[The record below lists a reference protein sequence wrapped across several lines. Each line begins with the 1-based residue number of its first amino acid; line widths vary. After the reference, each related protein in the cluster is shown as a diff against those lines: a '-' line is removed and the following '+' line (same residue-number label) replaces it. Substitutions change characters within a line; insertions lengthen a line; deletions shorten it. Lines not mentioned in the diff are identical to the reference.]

1 VLLCTARKFLS
12 SDSIVSIESCWQMAE
27 KKSGILEIGTVLNE
41 KWVILEL
48 IGRGGMG
55 EVYRAHQLNLKRDVA
70 IKILS
75 EELLK
80 TQDEDNE
87 EIELARARFRR
98 EVKAMAHIRHPNVV
112 QIFDYGSATIRKEE
126 DVTIEYIVMEHIPGS
141 TLRYTMSEEGFFPD
155 EEAIVDWILESF
167 FPILDGVQALHEAG
181 IVHRDLKPENFLL
194 DGNTPKIADFGLARS
209 FKLDPV
215 TRSADMKGTL
225 FYMSPEQFYDFR
237 RADHRSDVYS
247 LGKILF
253 EAVEG
258 KMPPNTIPFKSAK
271 LNNPSTPFFLELDQI
286 INDATSEEKGRRT
299 EIVERFRI
307 ELQEAIN
314 RRKTEKILKIESS
327 SQPTAS
333 LTHYKWIWVGITIA
347 ILSVAAMTVWHL
359 IGDPWNREESFQ
371 EPKVSPQEALKSTI
385 PSSEKRKPTP
395 RVIPAQSI
403 MGKDG
408 ITMHLI
414 PGGDLMSVP
423 DAETGQRNVIK
434 IGPFYMDETK
444 ITVHHFAEFLN
455 NMKNSLTVENG
466 LVKHEDKI
474 WLLLGEG
481 SEPYDQIIYRHGLF
495 HLRNPEYA
503 AQPIVRVT
511 WFGASAY
518 AMYYGERLP
527 TETEWEFAFNQD
539 RLLDKNYS
547 GEKTGE
553 PKPKKNG
560 TPTLPKRNSHMRHID
575 SATDS
580 HHEAKNTSQMNS
592 QQDKEIIPSK
602 IFDIKEWIVRI
613 GTNQAQA
620 NTSYSSLVIAITS
633 LKKDRAQK
641 DLVKS
646 FRYPWEAFFDVGF
659 RCVKSLP
666 RKSDEP

>member
-1 VLLCTARKFLS
+1 
-12 SDSIVSIESCWQMAE
+12 MAE
-27 KKSGILEIGTVLNE
+27 SKSGILEIGTVLNE

-48 IGRGGMG
+48 IGKGGMG

-80 TQDEDNE
+80 TQGEDNE
-87 EIELARARFRR
+87 EIEFARARFRR
-98 EVKAMAHIRHPNVV
+98 EVKVMAHIRHPNVV
-112 QIFDYGSATIRKEE
+112 QIFDYGSATIRKDE

-155 EEAIVDWILESF
+155 EGAIVDWILESF

-209 FKLDPV
+209 FKLEPV
-215 TRSADMKGTL
+215 TKSADMKGTL

-237 RADHRSDVYS
+237 RADHRSDIYS

-258 KMPPNTIPFKSAK
+258 KMPPNTIPFKRAK
-271 LNNPSTPFFLELDQI
+271 LNNPNTPFFLELDQI
-286 INDATSEEKGRRT
+286 IKDATSEEKERRT
-299 EIVERFRI
+299 ATVERFRI
-307 ELQEAIN
+307 ELEETIN
-314 RRKTEKILKIESS
+314 RRKTEKIHEVESS
-327 SQPTAS
+327 SQLPTLLA
-333 LTHYKWIWVGITIA
+333 HYKWIWVGITIA

-359 IGDPWNREESFQ
+359 VGDPWNREESFQ
-371 EPKVSPQEALKSTI
+371 KPKVSPQEVLKSPL
-385 PSSEKRKPTP
+385 PSSRKGKPGP
-395 RVIPAQSI
+395 GAIPAQSI
-403 MGKDG
+403 MGIDG
-408 ITMHLI
+408 ITMHLV

-434 IGPFYMDETK
+434 IEPFYIDETK

-455 NMKNSLTVENG
+455 TMKNSLNVENG

-495 HLRNPEYA
+495 HLRKPEYA
-503 AQPIVRVT
+503 AQPVIRVT

-527 TETEWEFAFNQD
+527 TEAEWEFAFNQD
-539 RLLDKNYS
+539 RLLDKN
-547 GEKTGE
+547 E
-553 PKPKKNG
+553 
-560 TPTLPKRNSHMRHID
+560 TPTLPEGSSHMMHMD

-580 HHEAKNTSQMNS
+580 DHEVKKPNQRNN
-592 QQDKEIIPSK
+592 QQDKETIPSK
-602 IFDIKEWIVRI
+602 IFDIKEWIVRMR
-613 GTNQAQA
+613 TNQAQA
-620 NTSYSSLVIAITS
+620 TTSYSSLVIGITS

-659 RCVKSLP
+659 RCVKSMP

>member
-1 VLLCTARKFLS
+1 
-12 SDSIVSIESCWQMAE
+12 MAE
-27 KKSGILEIGTVLNE
+27 SEPSILEIGTVLNE

-48 IGRGGMG
+48 IGKGGMG

-80 TQDEDNE
+80 AQDEDDS
-87 EIELARARFRR
+87 EIEFARARFRR

-112 QIFDYGSATIRKEE
+112 QIFDYSSATIRKEE

-141 TLRYTMSEEGFFPD
+141 TLRYAMSEEGFFPD
-155 EEAIVDWILESF
+155 EEVIVDWILEYF
-167 FPILDGVQALHEAG
+167 FPILDGVQAIHEAG

-209 FKLDPV
+209 FKLEPV
-215 TRSADMKGTL
+215 TQSADMKGTL

-237 RADHRSDVYS
+237 RADHRSDIYS

-258 KMPPNTIPFKSAK
+258 KISPNTIPFRSAK
-271 LNNPSTPFFLELDQI
+271 LNNPNTPFFQKLDQI
-286 INDATSEEKGRRT
+286 TKGATSEEKGRRT
-299 EIVERFRI
+299 ATVERLRF
-307 ELQEAIN
+307 ELEEAIN
-314 RRKTEKILKIESS
+314 KRKAENILEDELSR
-327 SQPTAS
+327 QPPTL
-333 LTHYKWIWVGITIA
+333 LTHNKWIWVGITIA

-359 IGDPWNREESFQ
+359 VGDPWNREESFQ
-371 EPKVSPQEALKSTI
+371 KPKIPPKEALKSTL
-385 PSSEKRKPTP
+385 PSSQKVKPAS
-395 RVIPAQSI
+395 RALPAQSI

-414 PGGDLMSVP
+414 PGGDLMNVP
-423 DAETGQRNVIK
+423 DAESGQRNVIK
-434 IGPFYMDETK
+434 IEPFYVDETK
-444 ITVHHFAEFLN
+444 ITIHHFAEFLN
-455 NMKNSLTVENG
+455 KMKNSLTVENG

-495 HLRNPEYA
+495 HLRKPEHA
-503 AQPIVRVT
+503 AQPVVRVT

-527 TETEWEFAFNQD
+527 TEAEWEFAFNQD
-539 RLLDKNYS
+539 KLRVKNGS
-547 GEKTGE
+547 GEKTSG
-553 PKPKKNG
+553 PKSEKDG
-560 TPTLPKRNSHMRHID
+560 TPTLPKRNSRMMHMD

-580 HHEAKNTSQMNS
+580 HHETKKPNQKSNKKN
-592 QQDKEIIPSK
+592 KEVIPSK
-602 IFDIKEWIVRI
+602 IFDIKEWVVRMR
-613 GTNQAQA
+613 TNQAQA
-620 NTSYSSLVIAITS
+620 KTSYSSLVIGLTS

-659 RCVKSLP
+659 RCVKSIP